1 MPLQLLKYNPG
12 IVKDITEYAAGKN
25 GPFYVDGDLVRFKNG
40 YPQKFGG
47 WQKDVL
53 TELDAAGATTTT
65 ATSLQGVP
73 RKVVNW
79 RAVAD
84 GEDRLAVG
92 THTHLYIVK
101 NNSVYDITPLRKT
114 STNLSNPLA
123 TTDGSATITVT
134 DNSHGAQVGDYVVI
148 EEATAT
154 GGITAD
160 TLNRKAGYEIETV
173 TTNTF
178 TITAP
183 SNASSTVSSGGG
195 TALDIKYLIGI
206 DAGLGKQS
214 SDPALGWGVGGW
226 GEGTWNTPRSQAG
239 SDVRF
244 DNSSWTLNLWGED
257 LLAGVRNG
265 AIYYYDTSAGE
276 SNRAVLLS
284 GISGADSV
292 PSIARVTA
300 ISFPDRHFI
309 AAGCQEFGGAGNV
322 DEMLVRFSDQEDF
335 ANFRPTATNTAG
347 DQRLQLGTKIISMI
361 SAREEMIISTDE
373 AIYGMTF
380 VGPPFTFQFRLLA
393 TDAGAGGLNTMVQ
406 VDGDVYWMGKRQF
419 YFYDGIVKELPCPV
433 QHFVFDRMQR
443 NFIDKVTAGHNKK
456 FKEVIWFYVSDQNS
470 AGSTNPENDSYVI
483 YNYGENNWSIG
494 TLDRSSWNDA
504 FGFRQVPFA
513 FDANGFLYDHETGTS
528 DDGSAMNCHI
538 ETAPREISQD
548 GNDMYMIDR
557 IIPDTTMTSD
567 TTLAVSLNTRKHP
580 QGTETTKGAF
590 NITSSTDKISVRA
603 KGRQISMKFASS
615 GTTDDWTLGD
625 FRVNVRKDGLR

>member
-47 WQKDVL
+47 WQKDVI
-53 TELDAAGATTTT
+53 TSLDTAGATTNTP
-65 ATSLQGVP
+65 TSLQGVA

-134 DNSHGAQVGDYVVI
+134 DNSHGAQVGDYIVI
-148 EEATAT
+148 EQATAT
-154 GGITAD
+154 GGIAAD
-160 TLNRKAGYEIETV
+160 TLNRKAGYEVETV

-183 SNASSTVSSGGG
+183 SNASSTVSAGGG

-244 DNSSWTLNLWGED
+244 DNSSWNLNLWGED
-257 LLAGVRNG
+257 LLAGIRNG

-494 TLDRSSWNDA
+494 TLDRTSWNDA

-528 DDGSAMNCHI
+528 NNGSAMNCHI

-548 GNDMYMIDR
+548 GNELYMIDR

-567 TTLAVSLNTRKHP
+567 TTLSVSLNTRKHP
-580 QGTETTKGAF
+580 QGTETTKGGF
-590 NITSSTDKISVRA
+590 NITSSTDNISVRA
-603 KGRQISMKFASS
+603 KGRQVSMKFSSS